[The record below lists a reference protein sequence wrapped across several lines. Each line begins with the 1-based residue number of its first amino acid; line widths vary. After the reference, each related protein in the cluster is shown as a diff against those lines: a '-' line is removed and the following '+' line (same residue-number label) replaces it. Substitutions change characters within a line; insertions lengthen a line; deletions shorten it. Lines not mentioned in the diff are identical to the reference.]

1 MSQGST
7 PDRSGDDDPFS
18 AIPMFAEIAR
28 AMSSQGPLNWDAA
41 RQFALLTAA
50 RGESEPNVDPAV
62 RIQYNELAR
71 IAALHVAD
79 VTQAEVATP
88 EINVVNRSQW
98 ATQTLD
104 AYRHLFTEMATAL
117 GAQDSDNLGLG
128 GDELE
133 QLGADDPMMKM
144 LAGFNKMMAPALM
157 GMSVGSMVGSLARRA
172 FGIYDLP
179 IPREPQVL
187 SVIAGSVDQFAD
199 DWSLQRDEM
208 RLWVVTHELTGLT
221 LFSAPHIRD
230 RMSDLVR
237 RHAAG
242 FKPDPSAITDTIGN
256 VGPDDNPMEA
266 LQRAFNDPE
275 VLLGAVRSPEQ
286 RALAPELDAVVAVVV
301 GYLDWVVDAVAA
313 ASSAAARCP
322 SPRPPGVAGPRPRPR
337 TCSSSGCSASA
348 SDSTRCAAARRSCRA
363 SSIARRGGA
372 GAAAVARRCRAHRQR
387 GRRPWASGSPASST
401 DRLARSGVP
410 ELSAGV
416 RCVADPANAP
426 GSGGDG
432 EHPVVAARM
441 SRFRRRGAGVECVA
455 PVHGEGSGSTVTRSR
470 DAPRAPGVTPIARRR
485 SSWPRRQR

>member
-88 EINVVNRSQW
+88 EISVVNRSQW

-286 RALAPELDAVVAVVV
+286 RALAPELDAVVVVVV

-313 ASSAAARCP
+313 RVIGGDALSIAE
-322 SPRPPGVAGPRPRPR
+322 
-337 TCSSSGCSASA
+337 
-348 SDSTRCAAARRSCRA
+348 AARRRRA
-363 SSIARRGGA
+363 ETSTEDVFVERLLGIRLGLDQVRRGKAFVQGVVDRA
-372 GAAAVARRCRAHRQR
+372 GEEALAQLLSRDDAVPTVNEVDAP
-387 GRRPWASGSPASST
+387 GLW
-401 DRLARSGVP
+401 LAR
-410 ELSAGV
+410 L
-416 RCVADPANAP
+416 
-426 GSGGDG
+426 
-432 EHPVVAARM
+432 EH
-441 SRFRRRGAGVECVA
+441 
-455 PVHGEGSGSTVTRSR
+455 
-470 DAPRAPGVTPIARRR
+470 
-485 SSWPRRQR
+485 

>member
-117 GAQDSDNLGLG
+117 GAQGSDDLGLG
-128 GDELE
+128 SDELA

-313 ASSAAARCP
+313 RVIGGDALSIAE
-322 SPRPPGVAGPRPRPR
+322 
-337 TCSSSGCSASA
+337 
-348 SDSTRCAAARRSCRA
+348 AARRRRA
-363 SSIARRGGA
+363 ETSTEDVFVERLLGIRLGLDQVRRGKAFVQGVVDRA
-372 GAAAVARRCRAHRQR
+372 GEEALAQLLSRDDAVPTANEVDAP
-387 GRRPWASGSPASST
+387 GLW
-401 DRLARSGVP
+401 LAR
-410 ELSAGV
+410 L
-416 RCVADPANAP
+416 
-426 GSGGDG
+426 
-432 EHPVVAARM
+432 EH
-441 SRFRRRGAGVECVA
+441 
-455 PVHGEGSGSTVTRSR
+455 
-470 DAPRAPGVTPIARRR
+470 
-485 SSWPRRQR
+485 